1 MNGAAERHNVV
12 QERSYAFAVSIVRL
26 SRQLKRAREYE
37 LASQLLR
44 SGTSIGA
51 NVEEAQAA
59 QSKPDFVAKM
69 AVACKEA
76 RETGYWLRL
85 IRDSE
90 AAAPSEITPPDCAR
104 SRSGRIRRRDPRGAA
119 RDEGG
124 VRGEG
129 GRARRHLP
137 ARRVHPLQGAARL
150 VGAVRPDPAQGG
162 AARDPRGDAG
172 DRRRRHDEAQGR
184 GRHRP
189 DARGGRALQ
198 EEQDRVGPRL
208 RPAGRAP
215 TPSRSTAPRAIAR
228 SGRRTSCSPAAR
240 CRSSCRS

>member
-1 MNGAAERHNVV
+1 MMNGAAERHNVV

-90 AAAPSEITPPDCAR
+90 AAAPSEITPLLAEATTLIR
-104 SRSGRIRRRDPRGAA
+104 LLTSIVKSGQESIRSGSS
-119 RDEGG
+119 
-124 VRGEG
+124 
-129 GRARRHLP
+129 RATR
-137 ARRVHPLQGAARL
+137 
-150 VGAVRPDPAQGG
+150 
-162 AARDPRGDAG
+162 
-172 DRRRRHDEAQGR
+172 
-184 GRHRP
+184 
-189 DARGGRALQ
+189 
-198 EEQDRVGPRL
+198 
-208 RPAGRAP
+208 
-215 TPSRSTAPRAIAR
+215 
-228 SGRRTSCSPAAR
+228 
-240 CRSSCRS
+240 